1 MQASKPI
8 YKVLLIDDDPDFV
21 AVTKSVLESRPDY
34 RVLTAS
40 DGVFGLSIARA
51 EKPDLIIMDVIMP
64 FEDGFTTVRS
74 MKADPDV
81 SEIPILMFT
90 SYSQRKGETYI
101 SVAEGMNL
109 EAEDYLEKPVSP
121 QELLSRVEKLLKAR

>member
-21 AVTKSVLESRPDY
+21 AATKSVLESKPDY

-40 DGVFGLSIARA
+40 DGVFGLAIAKA

-74 MKADPDV
+74 MKADPEV
-81 SEIPILMFT
+81 SKIPVLMFT

-121 QELLSRVEKLLKAR
+121 QELLSRVEKLLKA

>member
-1 MQASKPI
+1 MQASKPF

-21 AVTKSVLESRPDY
+21 AATKSILESRADY

-40 DGVFGLSIARA
+40 DGVFGLSMARA

-64 FEDGFTTVRS
+64 VEDGFTAVRS
-74 MKADPDV
+74 LKADPDV
-81 SEIPILMFT
+81 SKIPVIMLT
-90 SYSQRKGETYI
+90 SYSQRKGETYV

-121 QELLSRVEKLLKAR
+121 QELLWRVDKLLKAG